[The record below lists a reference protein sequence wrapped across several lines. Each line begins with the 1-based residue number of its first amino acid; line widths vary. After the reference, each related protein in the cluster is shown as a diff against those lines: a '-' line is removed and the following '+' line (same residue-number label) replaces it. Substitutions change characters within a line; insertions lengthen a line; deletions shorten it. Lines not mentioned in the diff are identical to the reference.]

1 MVHSTIDE
9 NTPKDWFVGPWNSE
23 IPVPIGYA
31 TTGVNEKHYHARM
44 YEIYLVARGASRA
57 VVNGQEV
64 SLKAG
69 DILVVEPGEVHTF
82 TDSSAD
88 YLHYVIHAP

>member
-1 MVHSTIDE
+1 
-9 NTPKDWFVGPWNSE
+9 
-23 IPVPIGYA
+23 
-31 TTGVNEKHYHARM
+31 M

>member
-1 MVHSTIDE
+1 
-9 NTPKDWFVGPWNSE
+9 
-23 IPVPIGYA
+23 
-31 TTGVNEKHYHARM
+31 M

-88 YLHYVIHAP
+88 YLHYVIHAPFVEGDKFILTGE